1 MKKAFYF
8 FITMLVAITIAMS
21 SCSFSKQGCPGQTDL
36 KLKHVDVSSCKD
48 RFEPEP

>member
-21 SCSFSKQGCPGQTDL
+21 SCSSSKQGCPGQNDN
-36 KLKHVDVSSCKD
+36 KPKPVNVSKCRG
-48 RFEPEP
+48 RF